1 MPFVVTHWINLV
13 AMILLIV
20 TGFSIHFPFWPEFMG
35 IARGVHV
42 FCGFVLFVNCIV
54 RVIMAFFVKS
64 SPTGGTRKQVT
75 DFKTWLPQADN
86 RHQGLQWIK
95 YYLFLKKDHP
105 LSAKLGVPQKISYL
119 CIPVLI
125 IVMFYTGLCLWAPTM
140 NMGFFVAGTDL
151 VGGLMSMRII
161 HYFMMYIFICFMFIH
176 IYLANI
182 EGFAPSKLMFFH
194 QEHGGLVYDPDRHVI
209 VGEDKME
216 H

>member
-1 MPFVVTHWINLV
+1 MH
-13 AMILLIV
+13 
-20 TGFSIHFPFWPEFMG
+20 S
-35 IARGVHV
+35 
-42 FCGFVLFVNCIV
+42 
-54 RVIMAFFVKS
+54 
-64 SPTGGTRKQVT
+64 
-75 DFKTWLPQADN
+75 
-86 RHQGLQWIK
+86 
-95 YYLFLKKDHP
+95 
-105 LSAKLGVPQKISYL
+105 
-119 CIPVLI
+119 VLI

-182 EGFAPSKLMFFH
+182 EGFAPTKLMFFH